1 MEVENIYTEKT
12 LSELVHLALGTP
24 EVGAVN
30 FNILQTLLLSII
42 DKLNLQD
49 VKASINTDQIPIPP
63 TSQAQP
69 TESNTSARKSSSLED
84 LDKKVSEIE
93 NQLTV
98 LNSLPS
104 NEAIIGKAKSGTA
117 ISPVA
122 DIWQH
127 MQMQKKVES
136 NEQGVTRANSLLD
149 DLLKEIKTLRDDQ
162 KNFND
167 QISKIWEELGKTGDM
182 SDILQRLSNLEDY
195 NERIKKIE
203 DELAALSGKLSD
215 YPDASEFDTYITWPV
230 LEEALSQHMKKMEEL
245 RAAANELSPSMSE
258 TAKSPA
264 SSRLSSAKERFPQA
278 TEMLERIGALNEKHV
293 VLEDRV
299 DTVEGVLPTKAD
311 KSDLEGLGGSAEI
324 PDDLFDQLNQLKDA
338 IATLEKDRDQ
348 VAETMKMQQDTID
361 SILSFKGS
369 SISDG
374 DSSGYESTG
383 GASATDL
390 RKLELACQRLGQKM
404 NSHIKQLQQDDEKLG
419 SKSREIRS
427 IVDGVVEQIR
437 QVDKKLAEL
446 ADLQKA
452 LSRAMQQVQSQQK
465 SAPGPTSV
473 PTASHV
479 KEVVVKEIE
488 TPVHVSKLKKQESS
502 TVTGIQT
509 ALLNLQAE
517 MEKLTRLVNSAL
529 DEHEVKQ
536 KHIDTIYGYVEKLEE
551 NKADKEN
558 VKLRIDVKADKQQL
572 ETKVNR
578 SDFDSTTTEITKNL
592 DDLLEKILGQESE
605 WQKQVNK
612 LSAEVDGKLDRMEL
626 DSLKQHLENRM
637 KAMKKLLEKHQPQDV
652 YQEGDE
658 AAGFRKQLIQSY
670 HCISCDRPVEMTPA
684 GPIPSIPATA
694 GLPASK
700 SVRPYTSFELDQI
713 RQQAKGQMPVGRN
726 STNFRA
732 ALEEREM
739 SRLRKLDE
747 LAYKTH
753 YPHGDPQYSRQ
764 QHQAHAAEADELE
777 YVMPSGRSCGGGYTL
792 TYPHRRYTRLTHL
805 SELWQDEE
813 AIIDGAKEE
822 VELQGHDGHI
832 YKGRL
837 PILQLQQHLSGKSQ
851 TAPDSGYGPMS
862 RKGVQPRPSSAR
874 LPARPSSGRRTPS
887 STTERPRTAGRSPS
901 HVTVGTQD
909 RQKSAETFGGQLSV
923 TTITD

>member
-1 MEVENIYTEKT
+1 MEVEKTYTEKT
-12 LSELVHLALGTP
+12 LNELVYLALGTP

-30 FNILQTLLLSII
+30 FNILQSLLLSLL

-49 VKASINTDQIPIPP
+49 AKASINTDQIP
-63 TSQAQP
+63 QLEA
-69 TESNTSARKSSSLED
+69 TESNTSARKSTSLEEI
-84 LDKKVSEIE
+84 DKKVSKIE
-93 NQLTV
+93 SQLTV

-104 NEAIIGKAKSGTA
+104 NEQIIGKTKSGTA

-127 MQMQKKVES
+127 MQLQKKVQS
-136 NEQGVTRANSLLD
+136 NEEGVTRANSLLD
-149 DLLKEIKTLRDDQ
+149 DLLKEIKKLRDDQ

-167 QISKIWEELGKTGDM
+167 QISKIWEEIAKSGDM

-195 NERIKKIE
+195 NEKIKKIE
-203 DELAALSGKLSD
+203 EELAELSAKLSG
-215 YPDASEFDTYITWPV
+215 YPDASEFENYITWPV

-245 RAAANELSPSMSE
+245 QAVAKQISPVLSEPSP
-258 TAKSPA
+258 T

-293 VLEDRV
+293 VLEGRV
-299 DTVEGVLPTKAD
+299 DGIEDVLPTKTD
-311 KSDLEGLGGSAEI
+311 KSDLEGLGGSADI
-324 PDDLFDQLNQLKDA
+324 PEDLLDQLNQLKDM
-338 IATLEKDRDQ
+338 IAQLEKDRDQ
-348 VAETMKMQQDTID
+348 
-361 SILSFKGS
+361 
-369 SISDG
+369 
-374 DSSGYESTG
+374 
-383 GASATDL
+383 
-390 RKLELACQRLGQKM
+390 
-404 NSHIKQLQQDDEKLG
+404 
-419 SKSREIRS
+419 
-427 IVDGVVEQIR
+427 
-437 QVDKKLAEL
+437 
-446 ADLQKA
+446 
-452 LSRAMQQVQSQQK
+452 
-465 SAPGPTSV
+465 
-473 PTASHV
+473 
-479 KEVVVKEIE
+479 
-488 TPVHVSKLKKQESS
+488 ESS
-502 TVTGIQT
+502 AITGIQT

-517 MEKLTRLVNSAL
+517 MEKLTRLVNTAL

-536 KHIDTIYGYVEKLEE
+536 KHIDTLYGHVEKLDE

-558 VKLRIDVKADKQQL
+558 VKLRIDVKADKQAL

-578 SDFDSTTTEITKNL
+578 SDFDTTTSEITKNL
-592 DDLLEKILGQESE
+592 DDLLEKILGQESQ

-626 DSLKQHLENRM
+626 ESLKQHLENRM

-694 GLPASK
+694 GLPATK

-753 YPHGDPQYSRQ
+753 YPHGDPQFSRQ
-764 QHQAHAAEADELE
+764 HHVEAEELE

-832 YKGRL
+832 YRGRL
-837 PILQLQQHLSGKSQ
+837 PILQLQQHLSGKSL
-851 TAPDSGYGPMS
+851 TAPDSGYNGPMS
-862 RKGVQPRPSSAR
+862 RKGIQPRPSSAR

>member
-1 MEVENIYTEKT
+1 MEVEKTYTEKT
-12 LSELVHLALGTP
+12 LNELVYLALGTP

-30 FNILQTLLLSII
+30 FNILQSLLLSLL

-49 VKASINTDQIPIPP
+49 AKASINTDQIP
-63 TSQAQP
+63 QLEA
-69 TESNTSARKSSSLED
+69 TESNTSARKSTSLEEI
-84 LDKKVSEIE
+84 DKKVSKIE
-93 NQLTV
+93 SQLTV

-104 NEAIIGKAKSGTA
+104 NEQILGKTKSGTA

-127 MQMQKKVES
+127 MQLQKKVQS
-136 NEQGVTRANSLLD
+136 NEEGVTRANSLLD
-149 DLLKEIKTLRDDQ
+149 DLLKEIKKLRDDQ

-167 QISKIWEELGKTGDM
+167 QISKIWEEIAKSGDM

-195 NERIKKIE
+195 NEKIKKIE
-203 DELAALSGKLSD
+203 EELAELSAKLSG
-215 YPDASEFDTYITWPV
+215 YPDASEFENYITWPV

-245 RAAANELSPSMSE
+245 QAVAKQISPVLSEPSP
-258 TAKSPA
+258 T

-293 VLEDRV
+293 VLEGRV
-299 DTVEGVLPTKAD
+299 DGIEDVLPTKAD
-311 KSDLEGLGGSAEI
+311 KSDLEGLGGSADI
-324 PDDLFDQLNQLKDA
+324 PEDLLDQLNQLKDM
-338 IATLEKDRDQ
+338 IAQLEKDRDQ
-348 VAETMKMQQDTID
+348 
-361 SILSFKGS
+361 
-369 SISDG
+369 
-374 DSSGYESTG
+374 
-383 GASATDL
+383 
-390 RKLELACQRLGQKM
+390 
-404 NSHIKQLQQDDEKLG
+404 
-419 SKSREIRS
+419 
-427 IVDGVVEQIR
+427 
-437 QVDKKLAEL
+437 
-446 ADLQKA
+446 
-452 LSRAMQQVQSQQK
+452 
-465 SAPGPTSV
+465 
-473 PTASHV
+473 
-479 KEVVVKEIE
+479 
-488 TPVHVSKLKKQESS
+488 ESS
-502 TVTGIQT
+502 AITGIQT

-517 MEKLTRLVNSAL
+517 MEKLTRLVNTAL

-536 KHIDTIYGYVEKLEE
+536 KHIDTLYGHVEKLDE

-558 VKLRIDVKADKQQL
+558 VKLRIDVKADKQAL

-578 SDFDSTTTEITKNL
+578 SDFDTTTSEITKNL
-592 DDLLEKILGQESE
+592 DDLLEKILGQESQ

-626 DSLKQHLENRM
+626 ESLKQHLENRM

-694 GLPASK
+694 GLPATK

-753 YPHGDPQYSRQ
+753 YPHGDPQFSRQ
-764 QHQAHAAEADELE
+764 HHVEAEELE

-832 YKGRL
+832 YRGRL
-837 PILQLQQHLSGKSQ
+837 PILQLQQHLSGKSL
-851 TAPDSGYGPMS
+851 TAPDSGYNGPMS
-862 RKGVQPRPSSAR
+862 RKGIQPRPSSAR

>member
-1 MEVENIYTEKT
+1 MEVEKTYTEKT
-12 LSELVHLALGTP
+12 LNELVYLALGTP

-30 FNILQTLLLSII
+30 FNILQSLLLSLL

-49 VKASINTDQIPIPP
+49 AKASINTDQIP
-63 TSQAQP
+63 QLEA
-69 TESNTSARKSSSLED
+69 TESNTSARKSTSLEEI
-84 LDKKVSEIE
+84 DKKVSKIE
-93 NQLTV
+93 SQLTV

-104 NEAIIGKAKSGTA
+104 NEQIIGKTKSGTA

-127 MQMQKKVES
+127 MQLQKKVQS
-136 NEQGVTRANSLLD
+136 NEEGVTRANSLLD
-149 DLLKEIKTLRDDQ
+149 DLLKEIKKLRDDQ

-167 QISKIWEELGKTGDM
+167 QISKIWEEIAKSGDM

-195 NERIKKIE
+195 NEKIKKIE
-203 DELAALSGKLSD
+203 EELAELSAKLSG
-215 YPDASEFDTYITWPV
+215 YPDASEFENYITWPV

-245 RAAANELSPSMSE
+245 QAVAKQISPVLSEPSP
-258 TAKSPA
+258 T

-293 VLEDRV
+293 VLEGRV
-299 DTVEGVLPTKAD
+299 DGIEDVLPTKTD
-311 KSDLEGLGGSAEI
+311 KSDLEGLGGSADI
-324 PDDLFDQLNQLKDA
+324 PEDLLDQLNQLKDM
-338 IATLEKDRDQ
+338 IAQLEKDRDQ
-348 VAETMKMQQDTID
+348 ATDMMKMQQDSID

-369 SISDG
+369 SSMSDG
-374 DSSGYESTG
+374 ESSGYESSS

-404 NSHIKQLQQDDEKLG
+404 NSHIKQLQQEDEKQDG
-419 SKSREIRS
+419 KTSEVRA
-427 IVDGVVEQIR
+427 IVDGIVNQIH
-437 QVDKKLAEL
+437 QIDKKIAEL

-452 LSRAMQQVQSQQK
+452 LNKAMQQIQSQQK
-465 SAPGPTSV
+465 SMKVTHV
-473 PTASHV
+473 TEV
-479 KEVVVKEIE
+479 KEVEA
-488 TPVHVSKLKKQESS
+488 PVHVSKLKKQESS
-502 TVTGIQT
+502 AITGIQT

-517 MEKLTRLVNSAL
+517 MEKLTRLVNTAL

-536 KHIDTIYGYVEKLEE
+536 KHIDTLYGHVEKLDE

-558 VKLRIDVKADKQQL
+558 VKLRIDVKADKQAL

-578 SDFDSTTTEITKNL
+578 SDFDTTTSEITKNL
-592 DDLLEKILGQESE
+592 DDLLEKILGQESQ

-626 DSLKQHLENRM
+626 ESLKQHLENRM

-694 GLPASK
+694 GLPATK

-753 YPHGDPQYSRQ
+753 YPHGDPQFSRQ
-764 QHQAHAAEADELE
+764 HHVEAEELE

-832 YKGRL
+832 YRGRL
-837 PILQLQQHLSGKSQ
+837 PILQLQQHLSGKSL
-851 TAPDSGYGPMS
+851 TAPDSGYNGPMS
-862 RKGVQPRPSSAR
+862 RKGIQPRPSSAR